1 MGFIAVICVIAA
13 LIVAVTEEPLLFTV
27 VQWLLAGI
35 VFAILAGVSP
45 WVPPWR
51 RAQ

>member
-35 VFAILAGVSP
+35 VFAILAGGNAWAV
-45 WVPPWR
+45 PWR
-51 RAQ
+51 RTQ